1 MAVVIS
7 SQLGLLMFRRA
18 PFLPVPFIP
27 PPLSHPSTGE
37 RMVEISQLKDDL
49 VHEMRRN
56 DEETSH
62 LQVKG
67 QG

>member
-1 MAVVIS
+1 
-7 SQLGLLMFRRA
+7 
-18 PFLPVPFIP
+18 
-27 PPLSHPSTGE
+27 
-37 RMVEISQLKDDL
+37 MVEISQLKDDL

-67 QG
+67 QGWTNWPEVFCTYNNFESLVVY